1 MPPHICNFIKQV
13 DHQPCAVMVHDG
25 ADTACC
31 GTHRPIAARLPPR
44 VAGQCEHIVGTGMM
58 QHWCARA
65 GVPGDRLCAIHV
77 DRRAR
82 EADAFRRQA
91 EAHIAAVEA
100 DRPNARARAEAARA
114 ELWARIRAEA
124 ARAELWA
131 RIDAQHARGGGYYGD
146 GRPQPAPAFIAGVA
160 PPPGLQRLALDT
172 QNVHTAAVA
181 KQTTEGEAK
190 LLAVKGDGH
199 QVGLR
204 VLRVFAARAGSLQQ
218 VMRVMNDIDHW
229 YNQQNC
235 RTMGDRLY
243 GKVLEGLWH
252 TIQAQPEPARVELI
266 QRLWEEASESVG
278 MCCEGHISRL
288 VNVMVG
294 FDSAFA
300 PPVSRGEILQN
311 KMAALAAMSV
321 EADVRVA
328 YARAFMNELGMPEGD
343 QAPWLE
349 ALA

>member
-1 MPPHICNFIKQV
+1 
-13 DHQPCAVMVHDG
+13 
-25 ADTACC
+25 
-31 GTHRPIAARLPPR
+31 
-44 VAGQCEHIVGTGMM
+44 
-58 QHWCARA
+58 
-65 GVPGDRLCAIHV
+65 
-77 DRRAR
+77 
-82 EADAFRRQA
+82 
-91 EAHIAAVEA
+91 
-100 DRPNARARAEAARA
+100 
-114 ELWARIRAEA
+114 
-124 ARAELWA
+124 
-131 RIDAQHARGGGYYGD
+131 
-146 GRPQPAPAFIAGVA
+146 
-160 PPPGLQRLALDT
+160 
-172 QNVHTAAVA
+172 VA

-190 LLAVKGDGH
+190 LLAVKGDSH

-204 VLRVFAARAGSLQQ
+204 ILRVFAARAGSLQQ

-229 YNQQNC
+229 YNQRNC

-243 GKVLEGLWH
+243 AKVLEGLWH
-252 TIQAQPEPARVELI
+252 TIQAQPEAERVELL

-300 PPVSRGEILQN
+300 PPVSQGEILQN